1 MADLDN
7 RIEFL
12 ASSCLDI
19 ISSIDRLKK
28 HHAKLMKELSQ
39 IDQDLNAEEQKL
51 ADLLGIVITMQ
62 ERRDSITQ
70 QAQALREQEQPIPG
84 LVDADRRR

>member
-12 ASSCLDI
+12 ASSCLDM
-19 ISSIDRLKK
+19 ISSIDHLKK

-39 IDQDLNAEEQKL
+39 INQDINAEEQKL

-62 ERRDSITQ
+62 ERRDSIAQ
-70 QAQALREQEQPIPG
+70 LAQALREQEQPIPG
-84 LVDADRRR
+84 SADVDRRR